1 MNNDSDTSAEM
12 DFKILDNNN
21 NKIEIPTNDGKPQDD
36 QPTVPIKKQESSDT
50 DYYLNLLAN
59 QNKLNDD
66 SDNKSNN
73 SSSSLSEVIE
83 SDNESESESESSEV
97 DENDSSDKS
106 TNSSSKANYQKISVS
121 PKKSPKE
128 NIKFEPPINVQAT
141 NVEQKKELS
150 PQEMRMKKIELLRK
164 LSELKSKGYDLSKNY
179 DFSSSIEEMEYEFE
193 LLKSF
198 ANKRNGVKLYK
209 NILLNTVSAVEF
221 LNDKYDPFDF
231 QLTGWSEHM
240 SVEVDSYDEVIEEI
254 YEKYK
259 GTGKKMPAEIKLV
272 MLIVASASAFHF
284 SKSTFKN
291 LPGVDKVL
299 QNNPDLIAKMM
310 NPQKESSQF
319 MTEQEINIERQRK
332 NIIEKEKK
340 MRRGNKTESD
350 TFQNKQYAPVN
361 MNQQINTPPISQN
374 KPSQAGSIKAPMNV
388 QDILSRLHN
397 SENNNSTDTQEE
409 SSSNNDR
416 LVASSSLNSSEKR
429 KGRKKK
435 SIMTIS

>member
-1 MNNDSDTSAEM
+1 MNNDSDTSA
-12 DFKILDNNN
+12 DLNFNILDDNN
-21 NKIEIPTNDGKPQDD
+21 NKINLEATNNKVEETKLKKP
-36 QPTVPIKKQESSDT
+36 ESSDT

-66 SDNKSNN
+66 SDNKTAST
-73 SSSSLSEVIE
+73 SSLSEIIEDDSE
-83 SDNESESESESSEV
+83 SDSDESNES
-97 DENDSSDKS
+97 NTRNSSDKS
-106 TNSSSKANYQKISVS
+106 NTSSKANVKKVSLTPINQS
-121 PKKSPKE
+121 PKNNTTFVP
-128 NIKFEPPINVQAT
+128 PPIPEV
-141 NVEQKKELS
+141 KKELS
-150 PQEMRMKKIELLRK
+150 PQEVRMKKIELLRK
-164 LSELKSKGYDLSKNY
+164 LSELKTKGYDLSKNY
-179 DFSSSIEEMEYEFE
+179 DFNSSIEEMEYEFE

-198 ANKRNGVKLYK
+198 ANKRNGTKLYK

-259 GTGKKMPAEIKLV
+259 GTGKKMPPEIKLL

-332 NIIEKEKK
+332 AMIEKEKELK
-340 MRRGNKTESD
+340 RKAREQQESVNTANNIN
-350 TFQNKQYAPVN
+350 TFQNKQYASVN
-361 MNQQINTPPISQN
+361 TSQPINTPPVNNNQT
-374 KPSQAGSIKAPMNV
+374 SIKAPMNV
-388 QDILSRLHN
+388 KDILNRLHN
-397 SENNNSTDTQEE
+397 SDNNSSDTQDDT
-409 SSSNNDR
+409 SSNNDR
-416 LVASSSLNSSEKR
+416 IVGTSSMNSSERR